1 MTQYSVLTLGFV
13 AAIVAVVMMLIFAV
27 LRLSSAAKGAR
38 RRLRDTGSETAMLSM
53 ALQDAVSKLKA
64 QEHAMSI
71 RAIASEQ
78 LNGQIVESL
87 AAGLLV
93 VDRAGQVETL
103 NPAGHRL
110 LAAPGDVSGRDY
122 RELLDGAPELQE
134 LIARC
139 LDTHAPVARRR
150 VPVDRGVVTHLSVTV
165 SPLAAAANGSEGAI
179 CLFSDLTPVIE
190 LEEQLRLKEALAR
203 VGELT
208 AGIAHEFRN
217 GLATIHGYS
226 RLIRPDDLPPAYR
239 PYVDGIRQETEAL
252 GHVVT
257 NFLKFARPEQVVC
270 AIVELEPVIR
280 RAADELAHELPAD
293 TVIGVTGEFGVIDGD
308 EVLLRQVFGNL
319 FRNAAEACQTAGVVP
334 HIAVLGRGDSVHR
347 EAHAA
352 IQARFAGS
360 RFVIRAHEVMDRA
373 GWLADGLAPSAGEA
387 ARPLRGCENLGSRPL
402 EHLHITAEGRC
413 LFCCED
419 YDERYVVGDLR
430 SSSIAEVLKGD
441 AIARLRRWS
450 YGVDPAPDD
459 FICRRCIFARRG

>member
-1 MTQYSVLTLGFV
+1 MTNYSVFTLGLTALTL
-13 AAIVAVVMMLIFAV
+13 VVLMMLIFAV

-38 RRLRDTGSETAMLSM
+38 NRVRDSGSEAALLSV
-53 ALQDAVSKLKA
+53 ALQDAVSKMRA

-93 VDRAGQVETL
+93 VDREGCVETL
-103 NPAGHRL
+103 NPAGHRML
-110 LAAPGDVSGRDY
+110 GAPGDVVGRDY
-122 RELLDGAPELQE
+122 RAFLDDAPELQS

-139 LDTHAPVARRR
+139 LETASPVPRRR
-150 VPVDRGVVTHLSVTV
+150 ISCHRGEVTHLAVTV
-165 SPLAAAANGSEGAI
+165 SPLSAADGSSQGAI
-179 CLFSDLTPVIE
+179 CLFSDLTQVSE

-257 NFLKFARPEQVVC
+257 NFLKFARPEQVVFT
-270 AIVELEPVIR
+270 AVELEAVVR
-280 RAADELAHELPAD
+280 RAADELAHELPQT
-293 TVIGVTGEFGVIDGD
+293 TVEVRGEFGLIEGD

-319 FRNAAEACQTAGVVP
+319 IRNAAEACQAAGVTPRIEIHAQADERMRRITVDDNGPGVP
-334 HIAVLGRGDSVHR
+334 EAARAKIFQPFFTTRSRGT
-347 EAHAA
+347 
-352 IQARFAGS
+352 G
-360 RFVIRAHEVMDRA
+360 
-373 GWLADGLAPSAGEA
+373 LGLAIVQKLVVTHNGRVSVTASPLGGASFQIVFPLRAGEA
-387 ARPLRGCENLGSRPL
+387 E
-402 EHLHITAEGRC
+402 
-413 LFCCED
+413 
-419 YDERYVVGDLR
+419 
-430 SSSIAEVLKGD
+430 IATVEAVEIG
-441 AIARLRRWS
+441 
-450 YGVDPAPDD
+450 
-459 FICRRCIFARRG
+459 

>member
-1 MTQYSVLTLGFV
+1 MSHYSILTLGLT
-13 AAIVAVVMMLIFAV
+13 AITVVVGMMLIFAV

-38 RRLRDTGSETAMLSM
+38 QRLRDSGSDAALLSV

-93 VDRAGQVETL
+93 VDRVGRVETL
-103 NPAGHRL
+103 NPAGHRML
-110 LAAPGDVSGRDY
+110 RAPGDIVGHDY
-122 RELLDGAPELQE
+122 RAFLNDAPALQE
-134 LIARC
+134 LITRC
-139 LDTHAPVARRR
+139 LETASPVSRRR
-150 VPVDRGVVTHLSVTV
+150 IPWSRGEVTQLAVSV
-165 SPLAAAANGSEGAI
+165 SPLSAADRTSEGAI
-179 CLFSDLTPVIE
+179 CLFSDLTQMSE

-257 NFLKFARPEQVVC
+257 NFLKFARPEQVIFAAVDLD
-270 AIVELEPVIR
+270 ALVR
-280 RAADELAHELPAD
+280 RAADEFALELPQT
-293 TVIGVTGEFGVIDGD
+293 TVDVQGHFGEIEGD

-319 FRNAAEACQTAGVVP
+319 IRNAAEACEVSGVVP
-334 HIAVLGRGDSVHR
+334 RVEIRGQADGRTCRISVDDNGPGVPEPARGKIFQPFFTTRSRGTGLGLAIVQKLVVNHNGRVSVGDSALGGASFQMV
-347 EAHAA
+347 
-352 IQARFAGS
+352 F
-360 RFVIRAHEVMDRA
+360 
-373 GWLADGLAPSAGEA
+373 
-387 ARPLRGCENLGSRPL
+387 PLRASEA
-402 EHLHITAEGRC
+402 ETATVEAVEIG
-413 LFCCED
+413 
-419 YDERYVVGDLR
+419 
-430 SSSIAEVLKGD
+430 
-441 AIARLRRWS
+441 
-450 YGVDPAPDD
+450 
-459 FICRRCIFARRG
+459 

>member
-1 MTQYSVLTLGFV
+1 MSNYSVLTLGLT
-13 AAIVAVVMMLIFAV
+13 AITVVVVMMLIFAM
-27 LRLSSAAKGAR
+27 LRLGSAAKGAR
-38 RRLRDTGSETAMLSM
+38 QRLRDSGSEAALLSV

-93 VDRAGQVETL
+93 VDRDGRVETL
-103 NPAGHRL
+103 NPAGHRML
-110 LAAPGDVSGRDY
+110 GAPGDVAGRDY
-122 RELLDGAPELQE
+122 RAFLDDVPELQS

-139 LDTHAPVARRR
+139 LETGAPEPRRR
-150 VPVDRGVVTHLSVTV
+150 ISCRRGEVTHLAVSV
-165 SPLAAAANGSEGAI
+165 SPLVATDGSSQGAT
-179 CLFSDLTPVIE
+179 CLFSDLTQVSE

-257 NFLKFARPEQVVC
+257 NFLKFARPEQVVF
-270 AIVELEPVIR
+270 APVDLEVVIR
-280 RAADELAHELPAD
+280 RAADELALELPKA
-293 TVIGVTGEFGVIDGD
+293 TVDVGGTFCEIEGD

-319 FRNAAEACQTAGVVP
+319 IRNAVEACEVAGAAPRIEIRGYADERMCRVSVDDNGPGVPEPARAKIFQPFFTTRSRGTGLGLAIVQKLVVT
-334 HIAVLGRGDSVHR
+334 HNGRVTVGDSPLGGASFQIV
-347 EAHAA
+347 
-352 IQARFAGS
+352 FPL
-360 RFVIRAHEVMDRA
+360 RA
-373 GWLADGLAPSAGEA
+373 GDAE
-387 ARPLRGCENLGSRPL
+387 
-402 EHLHITAEGRC
+402 TATVETVEIG
-413 LFCCED
+413 
-419 YDERYVVGDLR
+419 
-430 SSSIAEVLKGD
+430 
-441 AIARLRRWS
+441 
-450 YGVDPAPDD
+450 
-459 FICRRCIFARRG
+459 

>member
-1 MTQYSVLTLGFV
+1 VTNYSLLTLGLTAV
-13 AAIVAVVMMLIFAV
+13 TVVVVMMLIFAV

-38 RRLRDTGSETAMLSM
+38 NRLRESGSEAALLSV
-53 ALQDAVSKLKA
+53 ALQDAVSKIKA

-93 VDRAGQVETL
+93 VDREGVVETL
-103 NPAGHRL
+103 NPAGHRML
-110 LAAPGDVSGRDY
+110 GAPGDVVGRDS
-122 RELLDGAPELQE
+122 RAILDDAPELQA

-139 LDTHAPVARRR
+139 LETASPVPRRR
-150 VPVDRGVVTHLSVTV
+150 IRVNRGEVTHLAVTV
-165 SPLAAAANGSEGAI
+165 SPLSAADGSSQGAI
-179 CLFSDLTPVIE
+179 CLFSDLTQVSE

-257 NFLKFARPEQVVC
+257 NFLKFARPEQVVS
-270 AIVELEPVIR
+270 AAVDLGAVVR
-280 RAADELAHELPAD
+280 RAADELALELPKT
-293 TVIGVTGEFGVIDGD
+293 TVEVRGEFGEIEGD

-319 FRNAAEACQTAGVVP
+319 IRNAAEACEAAGVAPRIEVHAQADERTCRISVDDNGPGVP
-334 HIAVLGRGDSVHR
+334 EPARAKIFQPFFTTRSRGTGLGLAIVQKLVVIHNGLVTVTDSPLGGASFQIV
-347 EAHAA
+347 
-352 IQARFAGS
+352 FPL
-360 RFVIRAHEVMDRA
+360 RA
-373 GWLADGLAPSAGEA
+373 GDAESATVEA
-387 ARPLRGCENLGSRPL
+387 VEIG
-402 EHLHITAEGRC
+402 
-413 LFCCED
+413 
-419 YDERYVVGDLR
+419 
-430 SSSIAEVLKGD
+430 
-441 AIARLRRWS
+441 
-450 YGVDPAPDD
+450 
-459 FICRRCIFARRG
+459 

>member
-1 MTQYSVLTLGFV
+1 MTHYSVLTLGLT
-13 AAIVAVVMMLIFAV
+13 AITVVVVMMLIFAV

-38 RRLRDTGSETAMLSM
+38 QRLRDTGSEAALLSV
-53 ALQDAVSKLKA
+53 ALQDAVSRMKA

-93 VDRAGQVETL
+93 VDREGRVETL
-103 NPAGHRL
+103 NPAGHRML
-110 LAAPGDVSGRDY
+110 GAPGDVVGRDY
-122 RELLDGAPELQE
+122 RAFLDDAPELQAV
-134 LIARC
+134 IAGC
-139 LDTHAPVARRR
+139 LDTASPVPRRR
-150 VPVDRGVVTHLSVTV
+150 IPCKRGEVTQLAVTV
-165 SPLAAAANGSEGAI
+165 SPLSAADGSSQGVI
-179 CLFSDLTPVIE
+179 CLFSDLTQMSE

-270 AIVELEPVIR
+270 ATVDLDAVIR
-280 RAADELAHELPAD
+280 RAVDELALELPQT
-293 TVIGVTGEFGVIDGD
+293 TVEVQGRFGEIEGD

-319 FRNAAEACQTAGVVP
+319 IRNAAEACEAAGVAPRVE
-334 HIAVLGRGDSVHR
+334 IRG
-347 EAHAA
+347 
-352 IQARFAGS
+352 Q
-360 RFVIRAHEVMDRA
+360 
-373 GWLADGLAPSAGEA
+373 ADGRTCRLSVDDNGPGVPEA
-387 ARPLRGCENLGSRPL
+387 ARGKIFQPFFTTRSRGSGLGLAIVQKLVVTHNGRVSVADSPLGGASFQIVFPRRADDAE
-402 EHLHITAEGRC
+402 TATVE
-413 LFCCED
+413 
-419 YDERYVVGDLR
+419 
-430 SSSIAEVLKGD
+430 A
-441 AIARLRRWS
+441 
-450 YGVDPAPDD
+450 VD
-459 FICRRCIFARRG
+459 IG